1 MDDVLEACRRAKRA
15 SRALRGLTRADKDA
29 LLHAMADALLA
40 ASGSVVAA
48 NRQDVDRGR
57 DGGLSDGLVD
67 RLRLNDERIRVVAQ
81 GLRDLAAL
89 PDPVGEVV
97 RGERLANGLEV
108 RQTRVPMGVVA
119 MVYEARPNVTVDAAG
134 LALKSG
140 NAAVLRGGSAAERT
154 SRALVTVLRRTL
166 EAHGL
171 PADAVVLLDGGGRE
185 A

>member
-1 MDDVLEACRRAKRA
+1 MDVLEACRNAKRA
-15 SRALRGLTRADKDA
+15 SRALRPLTRADKDA
-29 LLHAMADALLA
+29 LLLSMADALVVG
-40 ASGSVVAA
+40 SGSIVAA
-48 NRQDVDRGR
+48 NAEDVERGR
-57 DGGLSDGLVD
+57 DGGLSAGLVD
-67 RLRLNDERIRVVAQ
+67 RLRLDEDRISAVAQ

-140 NAAVLRGGSAAERT
+140 NAVVLRGGSAAAQ
-154 SRALVTVLRRTL
+154 SNRALVSVLREVLTG
-166 EAHGL
+166 HGL
-171 PADAVVLLDGGGRE
+171 PADAVTLI
-185 A
+185 